1 MGEQHADGRPQA
13 AEPVPASLPLT
24 AADEDAARFAAELRS
39 DERGRARASFRL
51 TRWVFLRALG
61 FIYVVAFAILV
72 NQGPGLI
79 GSKGLLPA
87 ERYLAR
93 IKRMASFAE
102 HPTLFWSH
110 ASDGVLQAAAGIGL
124 GAALLMLVGVD
135 HFALSALL
143 WLLYISFVH
152 IGQIFYGY
160 GWETLLLE
168 AGFLA
173 IFLGTARTWSSLRDP
188 RPMPRVM
195 FWWLCWLL
203 FRLMFGA
210 GMIKLRGDACWR
222 DLTCM
227 FYHYETQPVPHPL
240 SRLLHFGPKWFH
252 QVEVLFN
259 HFVEVL
265 VPFGLFVPRLR
276 NLAALLVALF
286 QALLIFSGNLSFL
299 NWLTIAVAIGCM
311 DDRIW
316 LRVLPARFHN
326 GPVAEHRS
334 RGRLV
339 AVGAYSCVVLLLSIE
354 PALNLMS
361 AQQQMNSSFEP
372 LHLVNTYG
380 AFGSIGRARDEV
392 ILEGTDDPNP
402 RTGRYRAYELK
413 CKPGA
418 VGRAPCLITPYHY
431 RLDWQM
437 WFAAL
442 SSFDRQPWLASLI
455 YKLLH
460 NDPGALSLIANQPF
474 PSAPPRYIRAERYR
488 YRFARLGADSYWE
501 RERIGS
507 YAPALSRD
515 DPRLLRFLAS
525 YGLRDPD

>member
-1 MGEQHADGRPQA
+1 MSEQQADDRPREA
-13 AEPVPASLPLT
+13 AAVPADLPLT
-24 AADEDAARFAAELRS
+24 AADPEVASFAAELRPK
-39 DERGRARASFRL
+39 GAASFQL
-51 TRWVFLRALG
+51 TRWLFLRALG

-72 NQGPGLI
+72 SQGQALI
-79 GSKGLLPA
+79 GSQGLLPA
-87 ERYLAR
+87 VRYLER
-93 IKRMASFAE
+93 IKRIVGFAE
-102 HPTLFWSH
+102 HPTLFWSY
-110 ASDGVLQAAAGIGL
+110 ASDGVLQAAAITGL
-124 GAALLMLVGVD
+124 GLALLMLAGVD
-135 HFALSALL
+135 HLAVSALL

-168 AGFLA
+168 TGFLA
-173 IFLGTARTWSSLRDP
+173 IFLGTLRTWTSLRDAQ
-188 RPMPRVM
+188 PMPRIM
-195 FWWLCWLL
+195 FVWLWWLL
-203 FRLMFGA
+203 FRLMLGA
-210 GMIKLRGDACWR
+210 GLIKLRGDTCWR

-227 FYHYETQPVPHPL
+227 YYHYETQPAPHPL
-240 SRLLHFGPKWFH
+240 SRVLHFAPAWFH
-252 QVEVLFN
+252 QIEVLFN

-276 NLAALLVALF
+276 NIAALLVIAF
-286 QALLIFSGNLSFL
+286 QALLIVSGNLSFL
-299 NWLTIAVAIGCM
+299 NWLTIAVAIGCI
-311 DDRIW
+311 DDGVWR
-316 LRVLPARFHN
+316 RVLPGRVRA
-326 GPVAEHRS
+326 GPVAERSS

-354 PALNLMS
+354 PALNLLS

-380 AFGSIGRARDEV
+380 AFGSIGRDRDEV
-392 ILEGTDDPNP
+392 ILEGTEDPDP
-402 RTGRYRAYELK
+402 RGGHYRAYELK

-418 VGRAPCLITPYHY
+418 VDRAPCLITPYHY

-460 NDPGALSLIANQPF
+460 NDKSALGLIANNPF
-474 PSAPPRYIRAERYR
+474 PDAPPRFIRAERYR
-488 YRFARLGADSYWE
+488 YRFTKLGATGYWE

-515 DPRLLRFLAS
+515 DPRLLRFLSS
-525 YGLRDPD
+525 YGLR